1 MTMFSLVEWDMPLL
15 FHYIL
20 QKVLI
25 IYFLLASI
33 MNELYTESQ
42 REIVK
47 ILLKIKIGNK
57 TSIVK

>member
-1 MTMFSLVEWDMPLL
+1 MTMFSLVEWDISLL